1 MMKEEAGVSVVTR
14 VQTGSISDISPSQ
27 LSTWKISDYDI
38 NGLWQGHQN
47 GPTIDNHLW

>member
-14 VQTGSISDISPSQ
+14 VQKGVYPIYRL
-27 LSTWKISDYDI
+27 LSLAHGKSLYYDI